1 MQNKRMNIFKKSF
14 ATVAIMSLATVAFA
28 QPALQAPHPLE
39 SAFTDQ
45 NARTEIIIPQVNG
58 KNVYKA
64 DLHIHTIYSDGDVTP
79 DMRVLEAWYDGL
91 DIIAITDHMEY
102 RRIEREMFDY
112 MGKYIREDL
121 RKEGKTVNTNIMRQ
135 GPDEQGI
142 LVDFNV
148 AYKSASRKAR
158 DYGLLVVRGVEVTRK
173 HNGDYNAIF
182 TTDNN
187 ALYDRDLAQTLRNA
201 RAQGAFIVHNHPDYD
216 PNTANTLSS
225 VANGLYEQG
234 LIDAVEVANGRKT
247 WSYLFSHA
255 VAGGYTPMANSDAH
269 EFIYWKYGRPCD
281 HEIPR
286 YRNMNLIFAENLTEN
301 DIREAL
307 KAGNSIAYSNNNLI
321 GKEDLLKALFS
332 ASVEF
337 KLQRTSSTQHHVTV
351 LNRSSLPYYF
361 KIGNADHILNA
372 NGSLHLTLAKD
383 VNTFEVTVLNMWH
396 GNDDHPAISVELK

>member
-1 MQNKRMNIFKKSF
+1 MNIYTKVAAVASIFW
-14 ATVAIMSLATVAFA
+14 ATAVFA
-28 QPALQAPHPLE
+28 QPSQQAPHPLE
-39 SAFTDQ
+39 HAFTDQ
-45 NARTEIIIPQVNG
+45 NTRTEIILPQVNG
-58 KNVYKA
+58 MNFYKA

-102 RRIEREMFDY
+102 RRIEREMFEY
-112 MGKYIREDL
+112 MDKYIREDL

-135 GPDEQGI
+135 GPDKKGI

-148 AYKSASRKAR
+148 AYKSASRKAK

-187 ALYDRDLAQTLRNA
+187 ALYDPDLAQTLRNA

-216 PNTANTLSS
+216 PNNANTLSS

-234 LIDAVEVANGRKT
+234 LIDAVEVVNGRRT
-247 WSYLFSHA
+247 WSYLYSHA
-255 VAGGYTPMANSDAH
+255 VEGGYTPMANSDAH

-286 YRNMNLIFAENLTEN
+286 YRNMNLILAESLTEN
-301 DIREAL
+301 DIRDAL
-307 KAGNSIAYSNNNLI
+307 KAGNSIAYGNNNLI
-321 GKEDLLKALFS
+321 GKIDLLKALFT

-337 KLQRTSSTQHHVTV
+337 KIQRTSSVQHHITV

-361 KIGNADHILNA
+361 RIGKTEYILNA
-372 NGSLHLTLAKD
+372 MGSLHFTMPKD
-383 VNTFEVTVLNMWH
+383 QKVADVTILNMWY
-396 GNDDHPAISVELK
+396 GNDLHPSVSIDLK

>member
-1 MQNKRMNIFKKSF
+1 MNIYKKVAAVASIF
-14 ATVAIMSLATVAFA
+14 WATAVFA
-28 QPALQAPHPLE
+28 QPSQQAPHPLE
-39 SAFTDQ
+39 QAFTDQ
-45 NARTEIIIPQVNG
+45 NARTEIILPQVNG
-58 KNVYKA
+58 KNFYKA

-91 DIIAITDHMEY
+91 DIISITDHMEY

-135 GPDEQGI
+135 GPDEKGI

-148 AYKSASRKAR
+148 AYKSASRKAK

-187 ALYDRDLAQTLRNA
+187 ALYDPDLAQTLRNA

-225 VANGLYEQG
+225 VANSLYEQG
-234 LIDAVEVANGRKT
+234 LIDAVEVANGRRT
-247 WSYLFSHA
+247 WNYLYSHA
-255 VAGGYTPMANSDAH
+255 IAGGYTPMANSDAH

-286 YRNMNLIFAENLTEN
+286 YRNMNLILAESLTEN
-301 DIREAL
+301 DIRDAL
-307 KAGNSIAYSNNNLI
+307 KAGNSIAYGNNNLV
-321 GKEDLLKALFS
+321 GKIDLLKALFI

-337 KLQRTSSTQHHVTV
+337 KIQRTSSIQHHITV

-361 KIGNADHILNA
+361 RIGNTDYILNA
-372 NGSLHLTLAKD
+372 MGSLHLTMPKD
-383 VNTFEVTVLNMWH
+383 QKVADVTILNMWH
-396 GNDDHPAISVELK
+396 GNDLHPTVAIDLK